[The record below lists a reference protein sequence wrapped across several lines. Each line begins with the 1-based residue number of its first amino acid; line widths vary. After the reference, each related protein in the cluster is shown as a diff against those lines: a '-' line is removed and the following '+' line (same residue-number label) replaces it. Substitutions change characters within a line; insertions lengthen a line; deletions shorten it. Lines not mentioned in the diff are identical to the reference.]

1 MAYAEVMTER
11 GDMHGRSKGC
21 GIVEFEEAADAARAI
36 AELNDTD
43 MNGRLIMVREV
54 SRLTKEKE

>member
-1 MAYAEVMTER
+1 MTER